1 MSDTAA
7 AAPAALDPIAAKRK
21 SQRGRAFA
29 LLGGVVAVGAIVW
42 GVYHFTIA
50 TKYVSTDNAYA
61 GASSAQITP
70 EIAGAIT
77 SVAVHETLPVK
88 AGDVLFTIDPSD
100 AKIALARAQ
109 AQYELAV
116 SQYHGANAADNSA
129 AAQLQARGADV
140 NRSAAMVQTAQA
152 ELDRAQ
158 TDLQRRQSL
167 AGTGAVSQDELT
179 IAQNNVRTSQAALA
193 QAQAAQAG
201 ASATQ
206 AAAKASLEQA
216 QALTGG
222 SSLAGSPAVAVAKA
236 VLDGAQLDM
245 QRTTVRAPIAGI
257 VSENK
262 AQVGQRVQAGAVMMT
277 IAPVQDAFVD
287 ANFKEAQLRKV
298 RIGQPVELESDLYGS
313 KVVYHGKV
321 TGIGG
326 GTGAAFAAIPAQNAT
341 GNWIKVIQRVPV
353 RITLDPKDLAD
364 HPLRVG
370 LSMSA
375 KIDIS
380 Q

>member
-7 AAPAALDPIAAKRK
+7 APATAIDPIAAKRK
-21 SQRGRAFA
+21 TQRGRAFA
-29 LLGGVVAVGAIVW
+29 LLGGVVAIGAIGWAAYQYTV
-42 GVYHFTIA
+42 GG
-50 TKYVSTDNAYA
+50 KYVSTDNAYA

-70 EIAGAIT
+70 EVSGAIT
-77 SVAVHETLPVK
+77 TVTIHETMPVK

-100 AKIALARAQ
+100 ARIAVARAQ
-109 AQYELAV
+109 AQYQLAV
-116 SQYHGANAADNSA
+116 SQYRGASAADTSA
-129 AAQLQARGADV
+129 AAQLQARGADLA
-140 NRSAAMVQTAQA
+140 RSAAVIQTAQA
-152 ELDRAQ
+152 ELERAQ
-158 TDLQRRQSL
+158 TDFQRRQSL

-179 IAQNNVRTSQAALA
+179 IAQNNVRTAQGSLA
-193 QAQAAQAG
+193 QAQASQSA

-206 AAAKASLEQA
+206 AAARAGLEQA
-216 QALTGG
+216 QALTGAG
-222 SSLAGSPAVAVAKA
+222 SLAANPAVAVAKA
-236 VLDGAQLDM
+236 ALDAAELDL

-257 VSENK
+257 VSGNK
-262 AQVGQRVQAGAVMMT
+262 AQIGQRVQAGAVMMT

-313 KVVYHGKV
+313 KVIYHGKV

-341 GNWIKVIQRVPV
+341 GNWIKVVQRVPV
-353 RITLDPKDLAD
+353 RITLDAKDLAA

-375 KIDIS
+375 KVDIR